1 MLKSSASRPTRRNDS
16 LHGVLTDIPSCSAR
30 PPFPNGSC
38 SEVQKAAARERQ
50 SHLCCELWRIQQ
62 ESDCTWAPRIPSS
75 PPPARPTQRCDVI
88 PSGTLRFRPAWTARR
103 RRSLEDVRLARRKD
117 QRESF
122 HFSCSLGY
130 FDTFEPEIVPRRSFL
145 FGMRLPAVKWT

>member
-1 MLKSSASRPTRRNDS
+1 MLKSSASRPTRRNYS

-75 PPPARPTQRCDVI
+75 PPLRVQHKDATLSHLALSGFGPLGRHGAVAHSRTCVWPGAKI
-88 PSGTLRFRPAWTARR
+88 SGNPSTFHAHSAILTLL
-103 RRSLEDVRLARRKD
+103 SRK
-117 QRESF
+117 SF
-122 HFSCSLGY
+122 HGAPFYLECACQ
-130 FDTFEPEIVPRRSFL
+130 P
-145 FGMRLPAVKWT
+145 